1 MYPHP
6 KKQLQR
12 LFDFSNRLTRSV
24 FFSFRLSSQLP
35 TTPTHRSHLP
45 IIFCESA
52 EGDEMS
58 SAPPTTFQQQADA
71 AVGCNVISQNSLD
84 RYHMDA
90 KKTAPQPCGAIPVQ
104 LPEVIEIATSGTRA
118 PINFVEKPSFCGRS
132 CHPSSTHDAPS
143 HSNAAAPG
151 AVVQQTTST
160 SVSRSSKTHH
170 RRTSSAPLDG
180 VWLTLLGVSSGLKT
194 PGVDHWAVAR
204 ALVESS
210 VDLRTR
216 NARGMTP
223 LHLACAA
230 GQVR

>member
-1 MYPHP
+1 
-6 KKQLQR
+6 
-12 LFDFSNRLTRSV
+12 
-24 FFSFRLSSQLP
+24 
-35 TTPTHRSHLP
+35 
-45 IIFCESA
+45 
-52 EGDEMS
+52 MS
-58 SAPPTTFQQQADA
+58 SAPPPPTFQQQADA
-71 AVGCNVISQNSLD
+71 AVKCNVISPHSLA

-90 KKTAPQPCGAIPVQ
+90 NKTAAQPCGAIPVQ
-104 LPEVIEIATSGTRA
+104 LAEVIEIATSGTRA
-118 PINFVEKPSFCGRS
+118 PINFVEKSYFCGRS
-132 CHPSSTHDAPS
+132 RQPSSTHDAPF

-151 AVVQQTTST
+151 AVVQQATSA

-180 VWLTLLGVSSGLKT
+180 AWLTLLGVSSGLKT
-194 PGVDHWAVAR
+194 PGVDPWAVAR